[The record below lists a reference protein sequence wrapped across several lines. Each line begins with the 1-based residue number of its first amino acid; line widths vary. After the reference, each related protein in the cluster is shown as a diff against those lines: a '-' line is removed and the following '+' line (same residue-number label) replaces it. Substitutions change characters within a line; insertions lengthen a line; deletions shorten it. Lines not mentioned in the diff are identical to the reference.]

1 MTHAEQRLADLIA
14 AEAIRLLSQPN
25 SLQLPEDVRI
35 DMAICMACDKYRQ
48 EFNEDVLET
57 IQKTKGENA

>member
-25 SLQLPEDVRI
+25 SLQMPEDVRI
-35 DMAICMACDKYRQ
+35 EMAVCMACDKYRQ
-48 EFNEDVLET
+48 EFSENALET
-57 IQKTKGENA
+57 VQRTKGEHA

>member
-25 SLQLPEDVRI
+25 SLQMPEDVRME
-35 DMAICMACDKYRQ
+35 MAVCMACDKYRQ
-48 EFNEDVLET
+48 EFSENALET
-57 IQKTKGENA
+57 VQRTKGEHA

>member
-1 MTHAEQRLADLIA
+1 MTPQEARLADLIA

-25 SLQLPEDVRI
+25 SLQMPEEVRI

-48 EFNEDVLET
+48 EFSENALET
-57 IQKTKGENA
+57 VQRTKGEHA

>member
-25 SLQLPEDVRI
+25 SLQMPEDVRLE
-35 DMAICMACDKYRQ
+35 MAVCMACDKYRQ
-48 EFNEDVLET
+48 EFSENALET
-57 IQKTKGENA
+57 VQRTKVEHA

>member
-1 MTHAEQRLADLIA
+1 MTPQEARLADLIA

-25 SLQLPEDVRI
+25 SLQMPEDVRI

-48 EFNEDVLET
+48 EFSENALET
-57 IQKTKGENA
+57 VQRTKGEHA